1 MKLRSTI
8 SFAVLSTLLSAPAFA
23 QIAVRAKTLYTMAGA
38 PITDGVVVVRDGKI
52 AAVGPAASTVIP
64 DGFRVLDAAVATP
77 GLIDA
82 RCTVGVSGI
91 LNQEQDQDQ
100 LERSGPIQPELR
112 AIDAYN
118 PQDPLVEYVRSYGVT
133 TIQTGH
139 APGQVVSGQLAIV
152 KTFGNTVDGAVV
164 VAESAIAVTLSPM
177 AQRSGGGGGAAPG
190 TRAKMIALIRDQFL
204 KAQAYQKKLT
214 DVAESKDEAKDA
226 TKVESKDAPATEGD
240 KKDTKKKEPPAR
252 DLRLEALV
260 RVLEGKTPLVVTAN
274 RSQDIANVLRFAE
287 EFDIRVILDSASE
300 AYLIADQIK
309 AANRAKGFDVLVHP
323 TMARA
328 VGEMENKTFENAAK
342 LREAGLRVAIQGGF
356 ESYVPKA
363 RVVLFEAGVA
373 AANGLGLEGAL
384 AAITIDAAKILGID
398 ARVGSLEVG
407 KDADIA
413 LYSGDPFEY
422 TTTCTG
428 VIIDGAVVVERGR

>member
-1 MKLRSTI
+1 MKCM
-8 SFAVLSTLLSAPAFA
+8 AVVSVAMLVVLAGSANA
-23 QIAVRAKTLYTMAGA
+23 QVAVRAKTLYTMAGG

-52 AAVGPAASTVIP
+52 AAVGPASSTPVP
-64 DGFRVLDAAVATP
+64 EGFRVIEAAAATP

-82 RCTVGVSGI
+82 RCTVGVSGV
-91 LNQEQDQDQ
+91 LNQVQDQDQ

-118 PQDPLVEYVRSYGVT
+118 PQDPLVEYLRSYGIT
-133 TIQTGH
+133 TVQTGH

-152 KTFGNTVDGAVV
+152 KTAGNTVEEAVV

-177 AQRSGGGGGAAPG
+177 AQRGGGPG
-190 TRAKMIALIRDQFL
+190 TRAKMIAMIRDQFL
-204 KAQAYQKKLT
+204 KAQAYQKKLEEGERGAGNGEAAKA
-214 DVAESKDEAKDA
+214 DDAAAEKKDA
-226 TKVESKDAPATEGD
+226 
-240 KKDTKKKEPPAR
+240 KKKEPPAR

-300 AYLIADQIK
+300 AYLMADEIK
-309 AANRAKGFDVLVHP
+309 AANGGKGYDVLVHP

-363 RVVLFEAGVA
+363 RVVLLEAGVA

-384 AAITIDAAKILGID
+384 ATITIDAAKILGVES
-398 ARVGSLEVG
+398 RVGSLEVG

-413 LYSGDPFEY
+413 LFSGDPFEY

-428 VIIDGAVVVERGR
+428 VIINGKVTDERGR

>member
-1 MKLRSTI
+1 MKCM
-8 SFAVLSTLLSAPAFA
+8 AVVSVAMLVVLAGSASA
-23 QIAVRAKTLYTMAGA
+23 QVAVRAKTLYTMAGG

-52 AAVGPAASTVIP
+52 AAVGPAISTPVP
-64 DGFRVLDAAVATP
+64 EGFRVIEAAAATP

-82 RCTVGVSGI
+82 RCTVGVSGV
-91 LNQEQDQDQ
+91 LNQVQDQDQ

-118 PQDPLVEYVRSYGVT
+118 PQDPLVEYLRSYGIT
-133 TIQTGH
+133 TVQTGH

-152 KTFGNTVDGAVV
+152 KTAGNTVEEAVV

-177 AQRSGGGGGAAPG
+177 AQRGGGPG
-190 TRAKMIALIRDQFL
+190 TRAKMIAMIRDQFL
-204 KAQAYQKKLT
+204 KAQAYQKKLEEGERGAGNGEAAKA
-214 DVAESKDEAKDA
+214 DDAAAEKKDA
-226 TKVESKDAPATEGD
+226 
-240 KKDTKKKEPPAR
+240 KKKEPPAR

-300 AYLIADQIK
+300 AYLIVDQIK
-309 AANRAKGFDVLVHP
+309 AANGGKGYDVLVHP

-363 RVVLFEAGVA
+363 RVVLLEAGVA

-384 AAITIDAAKILGID
+384 ATITIDAAKILGVES
-398 ARVGSLEVG
+398 RVGSLEVG

-413 LYSGDPFEY
+413 LFSGDPFEY

-428 VIIDGAVVVERGR
+428 VIINGKVTDERGR

>member
-1 MKLRSTI
+1 MLAGT
-8 SFAVLSTLLSAPAFA
+8 AFG
-23 QIAVRAKTLYTMAGA
+23 QVAVRAKTLYTMAGT

-52 AAVGPAASTVIP
+52 AAVGPASSTPVP
-64 DGFRVLDAAVATP
+64 EGFRVIEAAAATP

-82 RCTVGVSGI
+82 RCTVGVSGV
-91 LNQEQDQDQ
+91 LNQQQDQDQ

-118 PQDPLVEYVRSYGVT
+118 PQDPLVEYLRSYGIT
-133 TIQTGH
+133 TVQTGH

-152 KTFGNTVDGAVV
+152 KTAGNTVEEAVV

-177 AQRSGGGGGAAPG
+177 AQRGGGPG
-190 TRAKMIALIRDQFL
+190 TRAKMIAMIRDQFL
-204 KAQAYQKKLT
+204 KAQAYQKKLEEGERGAGNGEAAKV
-214 DVAESKDEAKDA
+214 DDAAAEKKDA
-226 TKVESKDAPATEGD
+226 
-240 KKDTKKKEPPAR
+240 KKKEPPAR

-260 RVLEGKTPLVVTAN
+260 RVLEGKTSLVVTAN

-300 AYLIADQIK
+300 AYLMADEIK
-309 AANRAKGFDVLVHP
+309 AANGGKGYDVLVHP

-363 RVVLFEAGVA
+363 RVVLLEAGVA

-384 AAITIDAAKILGID
+384 ATITIDAAKILGVES
-398 ARVGSLEVG
+398 RVGSLEVG

-413 LYSGDPFEY
+413 MFSGDPFEY

-428 VIIDGAVVVERGR
+428 VIINGKVTDEKGR

>member
-1 MKLRSTI
+1 MKCM
-8 SFAVLSTLLSAPAFA
+8 AVVSVAMLVVVAGSASA
-23 QIAVRAKTLYTMAGA
+23 QVAVRAKTLYTMAGG

-52 AAVGPAASTVIP
+52 AAVGPASSTPVP
-64 DGFRVLDAAVATP
+64 EGFRVIEAAAATP

-82 RCTVGVSGI
+82 RCTVGVSGV
-91 LNQEQDQDQ
+91 LNQVQDQDQ

-118 PQDPLVEYVRSYGVT
+118 PQDPLVEYLRSYGIT
-133 TIQTGH
+133 TVQTGH

-152 KTFGNTVDGAVV
+152 KTAGNTVEEAVV

-177 AQRSGGGGGAAPG
+177 AQRGGGPG
-190 TRAKMIALIRDQFL
+190 TRAKMIAMIRDQFL
-204 KAQAYQKKLT
+204 KAQAYQKKLEEVERGAGNGEAAKA
-214 DVAESKDEAKDA
+214 DDAAAEKKDA
-226 TKVESKDAPATEGD
+226 
-240 KKDTKKKEPPAR
+240 KKKEPPAR

-300 AYLIADQIK
+300 AYLIVDQIK
-309 AANRAKGFDVLVHP
+309 AANGGKGYDVLVHP

-363 RVVLFEAGVA
+363 RVVLLEAGVA

-384 AAITIDAAKILGID
+384 ASVTIDAAKILGVES
-398 ARVGSLEVG
+398 RVGSLEVG

-413 LYSGDPFEY
+413 LFSGDPFEY

-428 VIIDGAVVVERGR
+428 VIINGKVTDERGR

>member
-1 MKLRSTI
+1 MKCM
-8 SFAVLSTLLSAPAFA
+8 AVVSVAMLVVLAGSANA
-23 QIAVRAKTLYTMAGA
+23 QVAVRAKTLYTMAGG

-52 AAVGPAASTVIP
+52 AAVGPASSTPVP
-64 DGFRVLDAAVATP
+64 EGFRVIEAAAATP

-82 RCTVGVSGI
+82 RCTVGVSGV
-91 LNQEQDQDQ
+91 LNQVQDQDQ

-118 PQDPLVEYVRSYGVT
+118 PQDPLVEYLRSYGIT
-133 TIQTGH
+133 TVQTGH

-152 KTFGNTVDGAVV
+152 KTAGNTVEEAVV

-177 AQRSGGGGGAAPG
+177 AQRGGGPG
-190 TRAKMIALIRDQFL
+190 TRAKMIAMIRDQFL
-204 KAQAYQKKLT
+204 KAQAYQKKLEEGDRGAGT
-214 DVAESKDEAKDA
+214 GEVAKADDAAAEKKDA
-226 TKVESKDAPATEGD
+226 
-240 KKDTKKKEPPAR
+240 KKKEPPAR

-300 AYLIADQIK
+300 AYLIVDQIK
-309 AANRAKGFDVLVHP
+309 AANGGKGYDVLVHP

-342 LREAGLRVAIQGGF
+342 LRAAGLRVAIQGGF

-363 RVVLFEAGVA
+363 RVVLLEAGVA

-384 AAITIDAAKILGID
+384 ATITIDAAKILGVES
-398 ARVGSLEVG
+398 RVGSLEVG

-413 LYSGDPFEY
+413 LFSGDPFEY

-428 VIIDGAVVVERGR
+428 VIINGKVTDERGR

>member
-1 MKLRSTI
+1 MKCN
-8 SFAVLSTLLSAPAFA
+8 AVVSVVALVMLAGTAFG
-23 QIAVRAKTLYTMAGA
+23 QVAVRAKTLYTMAGT

-52 AAVGPAASTVIP
+52 AAVGPASSTPVP
-64 DGFRVLDAAVATP
+64 EGFRVIEAAAATP

-82 RCTVGVSGI
+82 RCTVGVSGV
-91 LNQEQDQDQ
+91 LNQQQDQDQ

-118 PQDPLVEYVRSYGVT
+118 PQDPLVEYLRSYGIT
-133 TIQTGH
+133 TVQTGH

-152 KTFGNTVDGAVV
+152 KTAGNTVEEAVV

-177 AQRSGGGGGAAPG
+177 AQRGGGPG
-190 TRAKMIALIRDQFL
+190 TRAKMIAMIRDQFL
-204 KAQAYQKKLT
+204 KAQAYQKKLEEGERGAGNGEAAKV
-214 DVAESKDEAKDA
+214 DDAAAEKKDA
-226 TKVESKDAPATEGD
+226 
-240 KKDTKKKEPPAR
+240 KKKEPPAR

-260 RVLEGKTPLVVTAN
+260 RVLEGKTSLVVTAN

-300 AYLIADQIK
+300 AYLMADEIK
-309 AANRAKGFDVLVHP
+309 AANGGKGYDVLVHP

-363 RVVLFEAGVA
+363 RVVLLEAGVA

-384 AAITIDAAKILGID
+384 ATITIDAAKILGVES
-398 ARVGSLEVG
+398 RVGSLEVG

-413 LYSGDPFEY
+413 MFSGDPFEY

-428 VIIDGAVVVERGR
+428 VIINGKVTDEKGR

>member
-1 MKLRSTI
+1 MKCM
-8 SFAVLSTLLSAPAFA
+8 ACLSVAMLVVVAGSASA
-23 QIAVRAKTLYTMAGA
+23 QVAVRAKTLYTMAGA
-38 PITDGVVVVRDGKI
+38 PISDGVVVVRDGKI
-52 AAVGPAASTVIP
+52 AAVGPASSTVVP
-64 DGFRVLDAAVATP
+64 AGFKVIEAVVATP

-82 RCTVGVSGI
+82 RCTVGVSGL
-91 LNQEQDQDQ
+91 LNQQQDQDQ

-118 PQDPLVEYVRSYGVT
+118 PQDPLVEYVRSYGIT
-133 TIQTGH
+133 TVQTGH

-152 KTFGNTVDGAVV
+152 KTAGNTVEEAVV

-177 AQRSGGGGGAAPG
+177 AQRGGGAGNSAPG
-190 TRAKMIALIRDQFL
+190 TRAKMIAMIRDQFL
-204 KAQAYQKKLT
+204 KAQAYQKK
-214 DVAESKDEAKDA
+214 VADGAQDAAKGEAAKADDAAGDNQEGEKKDA
-226 TKVESKDAPATEGD
+226 
-240 KKDTKKKEPPAR
+240 KKKEPPAR

-287 EFDIRVILDSASE
+287 EFDIRVILDSACE
-300 AYLIADQIK
+300 AYLIVDQIK
-309 AANRAKGFDVLVHP
+309 AANDGKGYDVLVHP

-342 LREAGLRVAIQGGF
+342 LRGAGLRVAIQGGF

-363 RVVLFEAGVA
+363 RVVLFEAGIA
-373 AANGLGLEGAL
+373 AANGLGLEGAM
-384 AAITIDAAKILGID
+384 ASVTIDAAKILGVD

-413 LYSGDPFEY
+413 MFSGDPFEY

-428 VIIDGAVVVERGR
+428 VIINGKVTDETGR

>member
-1 MKLRSTI
+1 MKCM
-8 SFAVLSTLLSAPAFA
+8 AVVSVAMLVVVAGSASA
-23 QIAVRAKTLYTMAGA
+23 QVAVRAKTLYTMAGG

-52 AAVGPAASTVIP
+52 AAVGPAISTPVP
-64 DGFRVLDAAVATP
+64 EGFRVIEAAAATP

-82 RCTVGVSGI
+82 RCTVGVSGV
-91 LNQEQDQDQ
+91 LNQVQDQDQ

-118 PQDPLVEYVRSYGVT
+118 PQDPLVEYLRSYGIT
-133 TIQTGH
+133 TVQTGH

-152 KTFGNTVDGAVV
+152 KTAGNTVEEAVV

-177 AQRSGGGGGAAPG
+177 AQRGGGPG
-190 TRAKMIALIRDQFL
+190 TRAKMIAMIRDQFL
-204 KAQAYQKKLT
+204 KAQAYQKKLEEGERGAGNGEAAKA
-214 DVAESKDEAKDA
+214 DDAAAEKKDA
-226 TKVESKDAPATEGD
+226 
-240 KKDTKKKEPPAR
+240 KKKEPPAR

-300 AYLIADQIK
+300 AYLIVDQIK
-309 AANRAKGFDVLVHP
+309 AANGGKGYDVLVHP

-363 RVVLFEAGVA
+363 RVVLLEAGVA

-384 AAITIDAAKILGID
+384 ATITIDAAKILGVES
-398 ARVGSLEVG
+398 RVGSLEVG

-413 LYSGDPFEY
+413 LFSGDPFEY

-428 VIIDGAVVVERGR
+428 VIINGKVTDERGR

>member
-1 MKLRSTI
+1 MKCM
-8 SFAVLSTLLSAPAFA
+8 AVVSVAMLVVVAGSASA
-23 QIAVRAKTLYTMAGA
+23 QVAVRAKTLYTMAGG

-52 AAVGPAASTVIP
+52 AAVGPASSTPVP
-64 DGFRVLDAAVATP
+64 EGFRVIEAAAATP

-82 RCTVGVSGI
+82 RCTVGVSGV
-91 LNQEQDQDQ
+91 LNQVQDQDQ

-118 PQDPLVEYVRSYGVT
+118 PQDPLVEYLRSYGIT
-133 TIQTGH
+133 TVQTGH

-152 KTFGNTVDGAVV
+152 KTAGNTVEEAVV

-177 AQRSGGGGGAAPG
+177 AQRGGGPG
-190 TRAKMIALIRDQFL
+190 TRAKMIAMIRDQFL
-204 KAQAYQKKLT
+204 KAQAYQKKLEEGERGAGNGEAAKA
-214 DVAESKDEAKDA
+214 DDAAAEKKDA
-226 TKVESKDAPATEGD
+226 
-240 KKDTKKKEPPAR
+240 KKKEPPAR

-300 AYLIADQIK
+300 AYLIVDQIK
-309 AANRAKGFDVLVHP
+309 AANGGKGYDVLVHP

-363 RVVLFEAGVA
+363 RVVLLEAGVA

-384 AAITIDAAKILGID
+384 ATITIDAAKILGVES
-398 ARVGSLEVG
+398 RVGSLEVG

-413 LYSGDPFEY
+413 LFSGDPFEY

-428 VIIDGAVVVERGR
+428 VIINGKVTDERGR

>member
-1 MKLRSTI
+1 MKCNVVVSVAMLVVV
-8 SFAVLSTLLSAPAFA
+8 AGSASA
-23 QIAVRAKTLYTMAGA
+23 QVAVRAKTLYTMAGG

-52 AAVGPAASTVIP
+52 AAVGPASSTPVP
-64 DGFRVLDAAVATP
+64 EGFRVIEAAAATP

-82 RCTVGVSGI
+82 RCTVGVSGV
-91 LNQEQDQDQ
+91 LNQVQDQDQ

-118 PQDPLVEYVRSYGVT
+118 PQDPLVEYLRSYGIT
-133 TIQTGH
+133 TVQTGH

-152 KTFGNTVDGAVV
+152 KTAGNTVEEAVV

-177 AQRSGGGGGAAPG
+177 AQRGGGPG
-190 TRAKMIALIRDQFL
+190 TRAKMIAMIRDQFL
-204 KAQAYQKKLT
+204 KAQAYQKKLEEVERGAGNGEAAKA
-214 DVAESKDEAKDA
+214 DDAAAEKKDA
-226 TKVESKDAPATEGD
+226 
-240 KKDTKKKEPPAR
+240 KKKEPPAR

-300 AYLIADQIK
+300 AYLIVDQIK
-309 AANRAKGFDVLVHP
+309 AANGGKGYDVLVHP

-342 LREAGLRVAIQGGF
+342 LRAAGLRVAIQGGF

-384 AAITIDAAKILGID
+384 ASVTIDAAKILGVES
-398 ARVGSLEVG
+398 RVGSLEVG

-413 LYSGDPFEY
+413 LFSGDPFEY

-428 VIIDGAVVVERGR
+428 VIINGKVTDERGR

>member
-1 MKLRSTI
+1 MKCM
-8 SFAVLSTLLSAPAFA
+8 AVVSVAMLVVVAGSASA
-23 QIAVRAKTLYTMAGA
+23 QVAVRAKTLYTMAGG

-52 AAVGPAASTVIP
+52 AAVGPAISTPVP
-64 DGFRVLDAAVATP
+64 EGFRVIEAAAATP

-82 RCTVGVSGI
+82 RCTVGVSGV
-91 LNQEQDQDQ
+91 LNQVQDQDQ

-118 PQDPLVEYVRSYGVT
+118 PQDPLVEYLRSYGIT
-133 TIQTGH
+133 TVQTGH

-152 KTFGNTVDGAVV
+152 KTAGNTVEEAVV

-177 AQRSGGGGGAAPG
+177 AQRGGGPG
-190 TRAKMIALIRDQFL
+190 TRAKMIAMIRDQFL
-204 KAQAYQKKLT
+204 KAQAYQKKLEEGERGAGNGEAAKA
-214 DVAESKDEAKDA
+214 DDAAAEKKDA
-226 TKVESKDAPATEGD
+226 
-240 KKDTKKKEPPAR
+240 KKKEPPAR

-300 AYLIADQIK
+300 AYLIVDQIK
-309 AANRAKGFDVLVHP
+309 AANGGKGYDVLVHP

-342 LREAGLRVAIQGGF
+342 LRAAGLRVAIQGGF

-384 AAITIDAAKILGID
+384 ASVTIDAAKILGVES
-398 ARVGSLEVG
+398 RVGSLEVG

-413 LYSGDPFEY
+413 LFSGDPFEY

-428 VIIDGAVVVERGR
+428 VIINGKVTDERGR

>member
-1 MKLRSTI
+1 MKCM
-8 SFAVLSTLLSAPAFA
+8 AVVSVAMLVVVAGSASA
-23 QIAVRAKTLYTMAGA
+23 QVAVRAKTLYTMAGG

-52 AAVGPAASTVIP
+52 AAVGPASSTPVP
-64 DGFRVLDAAVATP
+64 EGFRVIEAAAATP

-82 RCTVGVSGI
+82 RCTVGVSGV
-91 LNQEQDQDQ
+91 LNQVQDQDQ

-118 PQDPLVEYVRSYGVT
+118 PQDPLVEYLRSYGIT
-133 TIQTGH
+133 TVQTGH

-152 KTFGNTVDGAVV
+152 KTAGNTVEEAVV

-177 AQRSGGGGGAAPG
+177 AQRGGGPG
-190 TRAKMIALIRDQFL
+190 TRAKMIAMIRDQFL
-204 KAQAYQKKLT
+204 KAQAYQKKLEEGERGAGNGEAAKA
-214 DVAESKDEAKDA
+214 DDAAAEKKDA
-226 TKVESKDAPATEGD
+226 
-240 KKDTKKKEPPAR
+240 KKKEPPAR

-300 AYLIADQIK
+300 AYLIVDQIK
-309 AANRAKGFDVLVHP
+309 AANGGKGYDVLVHP

-384 AAITIDAAKILGID
+384 ASVTIDAAKILGVES
-398 ARVGSLEVG
+398 RVGSLEVG
-407 KDADIA
+407 KHADIA
-413 LYSGDPFEY
+413 LFSGDPFEY

-428 VIIDGAVVVERGR
+428 VIINGKVTDERGR

>member
-1 MKLRSTI
+1 MKCM
-8 SFAVLSTLLSAPAFA
+8 AVVSVAMLVVVAGSASA
-23 QIAVRAKTLYTMAGA
+23 QVAVRAKTLYTMAGG

-52 AAVGPAASTVIP
+52 AAVGPAISTPVP
-64 DGFRVLDAAVATP
+64 EGFRVIEAAAATP

-82 RCTVGVSGI
+82 RCTVGVSGV
-91 LNQEQDQDQ
+91 LNQVQDQDQ

-118 PQDPLVEYVRSYGVT
+118 PQDPLVEYLRSYGIT
-133 TIQTGH
+133 TVQTGH

-152 KTFGNTVDGAVV
+152 KTAGNTVEEAVV

-177 AQRSGGGGGAAPG
+177 AQRGGGPG
-190 TRAKMIALIRDQFL
+190 TRAKMIAMIRDQFL
-204 KAQAYQKKLT
+204 KAQAYQKKLEE
-214 DVAESKDEAKDA
+214 AERGAGNGEAAKADDAAAEKKDA
-226 TKVESKDAPATEGD
+226 
-240 KKDTKKKEPPAR
+240 KKKEPPAR

-300 AYLIADQIK
+300 AYLIVDQIK
-309 AANRAKGFDVLVHP
+309 AANGGKGYDVLVHP

-363 RVVLFEAGVA
+363 RVVLLEAGVA

-384 AAITIDAAKILGID
+384 ATITIDAAKILGVES
-398 ARVGSLEVG
+398 RVGSLEVG

-413 LYSGDPFEY
+413 LFSGDPFEY

-428 VIIDGAVVVERGR
+428 VIINGKVTDERGR